1 MDDWTWARRAV
12 AQLLAKLRRERIKL
26 RQKR

>member
-12 AQLLAKLRRERIKL
+12 AQLLAKLK
-26 RQKR
+26 RQIAAAARKR